1 MAIAK
6 LIRYSYIIKFL
17 TIQKKLIGLPRDER
31 KKMRVNGRYFVV
43 IENWLYWKGVEGILY
58 RCVTS
63 KEIPTILVACHD
75 SICGGYFFNQLTG

>member
-31 KKMRVNGRYFVV
+31 KKMRVNSRYFVV
-43 IENWLYWKGVEGILY
+43 IEN
-58 RCVTS
+58 
-63 KEIPTILVACHD
+63 
-75 SICGGYFFNQLTG
+75 